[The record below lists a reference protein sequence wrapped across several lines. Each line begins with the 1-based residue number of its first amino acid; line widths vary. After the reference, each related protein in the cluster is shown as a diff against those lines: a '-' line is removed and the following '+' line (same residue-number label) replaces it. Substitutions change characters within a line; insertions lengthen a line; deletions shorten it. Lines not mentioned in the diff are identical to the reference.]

1 MKRNLLITI
10 FICFI
15 FYVSPL
21 RSQTPQ
27 YTLEVKNLTWSPGVN
42 QFGGSTLQ
50 FDLVFTHTDATVM
63 QLAGWQFFFKLPQT
77 AGTLAAG
84 FGALSSF
91 MLDTAGGVPVSD
103 LPEPFRPRNSN
114 TVVAG
119 NAPGN
124 YELRIAANSL
134 PGCGNGLFIAQG
146 VPTLIGRYN
155 IKFSNVVDPNTYSA
169 EFSFRD
175 SCESPLSVTRTK
187 INWYDAITCSN
198 AEMTRCASHSVDF
211 NFIGSPYP
219 NFTSNIN
226 NINPGQSINFIDQSS
241 NNPTQWLWSFPG
253 GNPSSS
259 TLKNPTGIVYNSTG
273 NYDVSLQVT
282 NQYGS
287 NSITKSN
294 FIQVNNSC
302 PVTWQS
308 FIKASDAGNIKDSLK
323 FGMSPS
329 ATNLPDTCLGE
340 EIIPPPPPLG
350 LFDQRFILSNNDAV
364 KVDFRN
370 DTVSS
375 AVWKMNFQPSVSGY
389 PITFTWKN
397 SDFPVNGS
405 FFLKDA
411 SGIIVNINMRNQNSY
426 VLTSSAINSLDMI
439 YTFNKTMNI
448 PVISGWNIVSVPL
461 ALPNMNV
468 SSIFPNAASPAYTY
482 NNGYEVRST
491 LLTGRGY
498 WMMFNSGGNYSVT
511 GLPVNP
517 PNIPVNTSWNIIGPF
532 TEDIPIE
539 NILSVPSGLISS
551 NFFGFD
557 DGYFIADTLKSG
569 RGYWIRSSGSGYLK
583 NGSSDKIFLAEES
596 TGNDLITF
604 SFSNA
609 AEKNVDLFLS
619 KESGSAENAYLPP
632 VPPVGIF
639 DVRYSSGKFI
649 EDLSQNQT
657 VQISSIDR
665 PVKLKVS
672 NLNGLKIRIK
682 DNINGN
688 FLNKILEENEDI
700 IINPLL
706 DNFLIINESGIP
718 QDYSVSQNYPN
729 PFNPST
735 KIKYQIPAE
744 GNVNIKIFDVLG
756 KEVMELVNKS
766 QQAGSYEVEFN
777 GADFSSGIYFYR
789 FESGDFTE
797 LKRMILLK

>member
-1 MKRNLLITI
+1 MKRNLLLTI
-10 FICFI
+10 FFCFVFNI
-15 FYVSPL
+15 NPVS
-21 RSQTPQ
+21 SQVPQ
-27 YTLEVKNLTWSPGVN
+27 YTLEANNFISDGNSFVT
-42 QFGGSTLQ
+42 
-50 FDLVFTHTDATVM
+50 FDLVFTHTDATPM
-63 QLAGWQFFFKLPQT
+63 ELAGWQFFFKVPQSFGVI
-77 AGTLAAG
+77 GTGTGLN
-84 FGALSSF
+84 SSF
-91 MLDTAGGVPVSD
+91 YYDSTGGDAVSD
-103 LPEPFRPRNSN
+103 LPVGFRPRNPQA
-114 TVVAG
+114 VVPA

-124 YELRIAANSL
+124 YELRLAANSL
-134 PGCGNGLFIAQG
+134 PGCGNGLLIPQD
-146 VPTLIGRYN
+146 VPTLIGRYKIVTTGGMN
-155 IKFSNVVDPNTYSA
+155 LANFNFI
-169 EFSFRD
+169 FRD

-187 INWYDAITCSN
+187 INWYDANDCLN
-198 AEMTRCASHSVDF
+198 KEMTRCASHNTTIF
-211 NFIGSPYP
+211 FQFFPYP
-219 NFTSNIN
+219 NFTSNYQ
-226 NINPGQSINFIDQSS
+226 NISPGQSINFTDQSLNS
-241 NNPTQWLWSFPG
+241 PNQWLWSFPG

-259 TLKNPTGIVYNSTG
+259 TLQNPTGIVYSNSG
-273 NYDVSLQVT
+273 NYDVTLHVS
-282 NQYGS
+282 NPFGS
-287 NSITKSN
+287 NTLTKTN

-302 PVTWQS
+302 PITWQS
-308 FIKASDAGNIKDSLK
+308 FIKASDAGNVKDSLK
-323 FGMSPS
+323 FGMSPQ
-329 ATNLPDTCLGE
+329 ATDLPDTCLGE

-370 DTVSS
+370 DTVST
-375 AVWKMNFQPSVSGY
+375 AIWKMNFQPSVSGY

-411 SGIIVNINMRNQNSY
+411 TGLIVNINMRNQNSY
-426 VLTSSAINSLDMI
+426 VLTSSAINSLQMI

-448 PVISGWNIVSVPL
+448 PVLNGWNIVSVPL

-468 SSIFPNAASPAYTY
+468 TSIFPNAASPAYTY
-482 NNGYEVRST
+482 NNGYEVRT
-491 LLTGRGY
+491 ALLTGRGY
-498 WMMFNSGGNYSVT
+498 WLMFNSAGNYSVT

-557 DGYFIADTLKSG
+557 DGYFIEDTLKSG

-583 NGSSDKIFLAEES
+583 NGSSDKIFLTEES

-604 SFSNA
+604 SFSNT
-609 AEKNVDLFLS
+609 AEKNIDLFLS
-619 KESGSAENAYLPP
+619 SNFSNIENAYLPP
-632 VPPVGIF
+632 VPPIGIF

-657 VQISSIDR
+657 VQISSTER
-665 PVKLKVS
+665 PLKLKVS
-672 NLNGLKIRIK
+672 NLNGQRIRIK

-688 FLNKILEENEDI
+688 FLNKILEENEEI
-700 IINPLL
+700 TLNSLL
-706 DNFLIINESGIP
+706 DNFLIINESNIP
-718 QDYSVSQNYPN
+718 KDYSVSQNYPN

-744 GNVNIKIFDVLG
+744 GNVKIKIYDVLG
-756 KEVMELVNKS
+756 KEVLELVNKN
-766 QQAGSYEVEFN
+766 QQAGSYEAEFN

-789 FESGDFTE
+789 FEAGDFTE

>member
-1 MKRNLLITI
+1 MKRNLLLS
-10 FICFI
+10 FIIILLFQI
-15 FYVSPL
+15 NTV
-21 RSQTPQ
+21 RSQVPQ
-27 YTLEVKNLTWSPGVN
+27 YTLEAKNFNAVGNSFVI
-42 QFGGSTLQ
+42 

-63 QLAGWQFFFKLPQT
+63 QLAGWQFFFKLDQ
-77 AGTLAAG
+77 AFGVVGTGTGLN
-84 FGALSSF
+84 SSF
-91 MLDTAGGVPVSD
+91 FYDSTGGDAVSD
-103 LPEPFRPRNSN
+103 LPVGFRPRNPQA
-114 TVVAG
+114 VVAG
-119 NAPGN
+119 NSPGN
-124 YELRIAANSL
+124 YELRLAANSL
-134 PGCGNGLFIAQG
+134 PGCGNGLIIPQG
-146 VPTLIGRYN
+146 VPTLIGRYKIVTTGGFN
-155 IKFSNVVDPNTYSA
+155 LAGFN
-169 EFSFRD
+169 FGFRD
-175 SCESPLSVTRTK
+175 SCESPLSVTRIK
-187 INWYDAITCSN
+187 INWYDANDCLN
-198 AEMTRCASHSVDF
+198 KEMTRCASHNTSIF
-211 NFIGSPYP
+211 FQYFPYP
-219 NFTSNIN
+219 NFISNYQ
-226 NINPGQSINFIDQSS
+226 NISPGQSINFTDQSLNS
-241 NNPTQWLWSFPG
+241 PNQWLWSFPG
-253 GNPSSS
+253 GSPSSS
-259 TLKNPTGIVYNSTG
+259 TLQNPTGIVYYSTG

-287 NSITKSN
+287 NSLTKSN

-340 EIIPPPPPLG
+340 EIIPPAPPLG

-448 PVISGWNIVSVPL
+448 PVLSGWNIVSVPL

-498 WMMFNSGGNYSVT
+498 WMMFNSAGNYSVT

-619 KESGSAENAYLPP
+619 KESGSTENAYLPP

-744 GNVNIKIFDVLG
+744 GNVKIKIFDVLG